1 MGNQTKSIVP
11 LDALYTR
18 GALLPESLAAA
29 PRAVYYT
36 YPPQLLPASLLLLLL
51 RRGGQLEL
59 HLALRRIVNRGAHRD
74 VVALQHNPAP
84 ACEKARRKKSERA
97 AARGGQRLRA
107 WRNKIAAARTA

>member
-84 ACEKARRKKSERA
+84 ACEKSKEKKE
-97 AARGGQRLRA
+97 
-107 WRNKIAAARTA
+107 